1 MELDESI
8 FPIAPYLTYGWFP
21 VGSHP
26 TVKYEYKR
34 KEKHCVL
41 GSLNAKH
48 FIYEFA
54 ETLNSDIFKKFL
66 QKLIYQF
73 KKLVIVIDQGPY
85 HVSYEMQKF
94 YEENKEYLHVV
105 HFPAYSPELDPIE
118 QSWRAAKK
126 WLAIRYWENKS
137 QMKEQLV
144 TAFEQDIVNVPI
156 YDYLST

>member
-1 MELDESI
+1 M
-8 FPIAPYLTYGWFP
+8 APYLTYGWFP

-34 KEKHCVL
+34 KEKHCVF

-73 KKLVIVIDQGPY
+73 KKLVIV
-85 HVSYEMQKF
+85 
-94 YEENKEYLHVV
+94 
-105 HFPAYSPELDPIE
+105 
-118 QSWRAAKK
+118 
-126 WLAIRYWENKS
+126 
-137 QMKEQLV
+137 
-144 TAFEQDIVNVPI
+144 
-156 YDYLST
+156 